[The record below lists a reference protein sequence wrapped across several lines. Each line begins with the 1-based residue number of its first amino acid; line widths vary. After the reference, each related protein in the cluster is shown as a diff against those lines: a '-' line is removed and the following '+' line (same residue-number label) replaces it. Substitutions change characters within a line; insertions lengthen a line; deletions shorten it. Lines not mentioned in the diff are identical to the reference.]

1 MKSILIFMS
10 ITKSITIRVDE
21 NRREYMLFRIHVY
34 LFEHKLA
41 VEVDEKK
48 NVDRD
53 PIFEKKR
60 QEALEKE
67 LNCEFISI
75 NTSKGYERLWNW

>member
-41 VEVDEKK
+41 VEADEKK
-48 NVDRD
+48 MSTEILFLRRKD
-53 PIFEKKR
+53 KKH
-60 QEALEKE
+60 
-67 LNCEFISI
+67 
-75 NTSKGYERLWNW
+75 

>member
-41 VEVDEKK
+41 VEADEKK
-48 NVDRD
+48 
-53 PIFEKKR
+53 KCR
-60 QEALEKE
+60 QRSY
-67 LNCEFISI
+67 F
-75 NTSKGYERLWNW
+75 